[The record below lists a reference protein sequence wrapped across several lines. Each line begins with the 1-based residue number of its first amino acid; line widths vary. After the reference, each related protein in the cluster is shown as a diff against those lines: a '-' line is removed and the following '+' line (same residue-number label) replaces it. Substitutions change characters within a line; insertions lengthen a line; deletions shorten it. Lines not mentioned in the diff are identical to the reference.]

1 MSQSLR
7 NRLRRLEKSLPK
19 DYSEI
24 HQLIKQGAFYDELS
38 DEQKDLYWSYHGY
51 VGIDHKTI
59 EECTE
64 MVVFLAEDKEV
75 PDGYWHERLEYKQPK
90 ERKSLEE
97 VVKEVEQL
105 VLAAEEDLQEEMNI
119 NDILNN

>member
-24 HQLIKQGAFYDELS
+24 IQLIKQGAFYDELS

-51 VGIDHKTI
+51 QGIDHKVI
-59 EECTE
+59 EECIET
-64 MVVFLAEDKEV
+64 VVFLAEDKEV

-90 ERKSLEE
+90 ERKSFEE

-105 VLAAEEDLQEEMNI
+105 VLAAEEDLQEDLE
-119 NDILNN
+119 NDVLKN

>member
-1 MSQSLR
+1 MSQTLR
-7 NRLRRLEKSLPK
+7 NRLRRLKKSLPE

-24 HQLIKQGAFYDELS
+24 IQLIKQGAFYDELS
-38 DEQKDLYWSYHGY
+38 DEQKDLYWMYHGY
-51 VGIDHKTI
+51 VGIDHKII

-64 MVVFLAEDKEV
+64 TVVFLAEDKEV

-90 ERKSLEE
+90 ERKSFEE

-105 VLAAEEDLQEEMNI
+105 VLAAEEDLQKEMNI
-119 NDILNN
+119 NDVLKN

>member
-1 MSQSLR
+1 MSYSLR

-51 VGIDHKTI
+51 IGIDHKTI

-75 PDGYWHERLEYKQPK
+75 PEGYWHERLEYKQPK
-90 ERKSLEE
+90 ERKSFEE
-97 VVKEVEQL
+97 VRKEVEQL

-119 NDILNN
+119 NDILND

>member
-38 DEQKDLYWSYHGY
+38 DEQKNLYWSYQGY
-51 VGIDHKTI
+51 DGIDHKTI
-59 EECTE
+59 EEVTE
-64 MVVFLAEDKEV
+64 IVKFGEGGEV
-75 PDGYWHERLEYKQPK
+75 PHNYWHERLEYKAPK
-90 ERKSLEE
+90 ERKRFED
-97 VVKEVEQL
+97 VRKEVEQL
-105 VLAAEEDLQEEMNI
+105 VLASEEDLREQMEKQN
-119 NDILNN
+119 